1 MNKLQKIEKYA
12 NEAATNL
19 DTKNIISP
27 KWISRKDFT
36 MLTFTLVNPVTEE
49 VIDTYEMTE
58 QDFINLS
65 YDKRK
70 PYKELKK
77 TEVFDEKAFNKA
89 EKNYRIL
96 QDKRNVAF
104 EKEYRDIII
113 ARGLSD
119 QALQM
124 FSDIMKTVED
134 AIDFNDFNDPSE
146 YRMEFEDDILDTI
159 IRNLKA

>member
-19 DTKNIISP
+19 DAKGIVNP
-27 KWISRKDFT
+27 KWVSRKDFT
-36 MLTFTLVNPVTEE
+36 MLTFTLINPVTEE

-96 QDKRNVAF
+96 QDKRNAAF
-104 EKEYRDIII
+104 EKEYLDIIT
-113 ARGLSD
+113 ARGLSEK
-119 QALQM
+119 ALQM

-134 AIDFNDFNDPSE
+134 TIDFNDFNDPSE
-146 YRMEFEDDILDTI
+146 YRIEFEDDILDTI
-159 IRNLKA
+159 IRNLKY